1 MTMQAVFQTS
11 QSGHNEARP
20 LDEKIETR
28 WWEGADGH
36 RYALEVLQHPLRR
49 EMLRLIAGGMKD
61 GEQIAVRLALP
72 VFRAEYHLQMLERAL
87 VIEPA
92 DGGWRIS
99 PTGELYLKH
108 VEAKS

>member
-1 MTMQAVFQTS
+1 MPS
-11 QSGHNEARP
+11 
-20 LDEKIETR
+20 DEKNETR

-36 RYALEVLQHPLRR
+36 RYALEVLQHPQRR

-72 VFRAEYHLQMLERAL
+72 ASRVLYHLQMLQRAL
-87 VIEPA
+87 VIEQA
-92 DGGWRIS
+92 DGSWWIS

>member
-1 MTMQAVFQTS
+1 MPS
-11 QSGHNEARP
+11 
-20 LDEKIETR
+20 DKKIETR

-61 GEQIAVRLALP
+61 GEQIAVMLDLPASRAL
-72 VFRAEYHLQMLERAL
+72 YHLQMLQRAL
-87 VIEPA
+87 VIDQGER
-92 DGGWRIS
+92 GWMVS

>member
-1 MTMQAVFQTS
+1 MPS
-11 QSGHNEARP
+11 DNN
-20 LDEKIETR
+20 IETR

-49 EMLRLIAGGMKD
+49 EMLRLIAGGMKEAD
-61 GEQIAVRLALP
+61 QIAVRLDLPASRAL
-72 VFRAEYHLQMLERAL
+72 YHLQMLQRAL
-87 VIEPA
+87 VIDQEE
-92 DGGWRIS
+92 GGWKVS